1 MMSRRIAINL
11 GGEGEIP
18 GVLNQQPPWALN
30 PGWRSTTLGNP
41 GKTIPELEAEGHQF
55 VIAPNDQLS
64 FADDS
69 VDVVYT
75 NGVPIDKAT
84 HLGPGVQSSEIR
96 RILKQGG
103 VWIHDGRAVFR
114 KP

>member
-1 MMSRRIAINL
+1 MTAVNL
-11 GGEGEIP
+11 GGEGEVP
-18 GVLNQQPPWALN
+18 GVLNQQPPWALS

-41 GKTIPELEAEGHQF
+41 GKTISELEAEGYQF
-55 VIAPNDQLS
+55 VIAPNDRLP
-64 FADDS
+64 FGDES

-75 NGVPIDKAT
+75 NSVPIGITT

-96 RILKQGG
+96 RILKVGG
-103 VWIHDGRAVFR
+103 RWIHNGVVRYI

>member
-1 MMSRRIAINL
+1 MFAINL
-11 GGEGEIP
+11 GGEGEVP

-30 PGWRSTTLGNP
+30 SGWWSTTLGNP
-41 GKTIPELEAEGHQF
+41 GKTIRELEAEGHRF
-55 VIAPNDQLS
+55 LIAPNERLPI
-64 FADDS
+64 ADES

-75 NGVPIDKAT
+75 DNVPLDVTT

-96 RILKQGG
+96 RILKPGG
-103 VWIHDGRAVFR
+103 VWIKSRRVWYR